1 MGFEKIN
8 PVYPPPRPE
17 PLPQKHSCPR
27 PDLAQWQIGKGS
39 IWVCDECGQRWVSH
53 QYLYPR
59 QYPLTWFGRGLG
71 SMMAFSLTLGIFG
84 FRDHLF
90 SRPRSRA
97 SSALE
102 WLVVIAFFVSPFV
115 LDAMVRY
122 G

>member
-1 MGFEKIN
+1 M
-8 PVYPPPRPE
+8 
-17 PLPQKHSCPR
+17 
-27 PDLAQWQIGKGS
+27 
-39 IWVCDECGQRWVSH
+39 SH

-84 FRDHLF
+84 FNDHLF
-90 SRPRSRA
+90 SRQRSRA

-102 WLVVIAFFVSPFV
+102 WLVLIFLTFVLPFV